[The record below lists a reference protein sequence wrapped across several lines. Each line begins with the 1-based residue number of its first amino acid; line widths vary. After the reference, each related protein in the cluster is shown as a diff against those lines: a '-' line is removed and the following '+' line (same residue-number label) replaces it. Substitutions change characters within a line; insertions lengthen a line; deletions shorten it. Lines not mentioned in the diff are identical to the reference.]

1 MGQPGSEEDG
11 WVRKDTQ
18 FIHIGSRNDPDTGAV
33 VPPIYPATTFKH
45 PGPGQ
50 STGYDYTR
58 TGNPTRD
65 IVERTIAE
73 LEEGD
78 RGFALASGMAAITL
92 VFSLFSP
99 GDRIVV
105 SDDLY
110 GGTWRL
116 LERIFAKFGLKP
128 DYVDLTDP
136 ELWQSRL
143 PGAAAVFIETPSN
156 PLMKIADIA
165 EISRRA
171 KEVGALVI
179 VDNTFMTPFWQKPLT
194 LGADVVV
201 HSATKYL
208 GGHNDVLAGL
218 VVCKGRE
225 LSERFTLL
233 HHSVGA
239 VLSPH
244 DCWLLLRGMK
254 TLPLRLRRQE
264 ENALAIARWL
274 AAHPRVGEVYYP
286 GLEHHPGFHV
296 HRRQASGYG
305 AMVSFRV
312 RDLRDVDRLLTEGR
326 VILFAESL
334 GGLETLITHPARQ
347 THADIAP
354 EVRQR
359 MGITDD
365 LLRLSVGAE
374 DVEDILEDLERVL
387 GRLEDPA

>member
-1 MGQPGSEEDG
+1 MKKETRF
-11 WVRKDTQ
+11 V
-18 FIHIGSRNDPDTGAV
+18 HIGSSEDRVTGAV
-33 VPPIYPATTFKH
+33 SPPIYPATTYRH

-65 IVERTIAE
+65 ILENTIAE

-92 VFSLFSP
+92 VFSLFGP
-99 GDRIVV
+99 GDRILV

-116 LERIFAKFGLKP
+116 LERVLGRFGLRAE
-128 DYVDLTDP
+128 YVDLTRDDQWLP
-136 ELWQSRL
+136 RL
-143 PGAAAVFIETPSN
+143 PGAAAVFVETPSN
-156 PLMKIADIA
+156 PLMKIVDI
-165 EISRRA
+165 ERISRLA
-171 KEVGALVI
+171 KRHGALVI
-179 VDNTFMTPFWQKPLT
+179 VDNTFMTPFWQRPLT

-218 VVCKGRE
+218 IVSKGRE
-225 LSERFTLL
+225 LSDRLTLL

-239 VLSPH
+239 ILSPH

-254 TLPLRLRRQE
+254 TLPLRLRRHE
-264 ENALAIARWL
+264 ENAAAVARWL
-274 AAHPRVGEVYYP
+274 SGHPRVREVYYP
-286 GLEHHPGFHV
+286 GLESHPGYELHW
-296 HRRQASGYG
+296 RQASGAG
-305 AMVSFRV
+305 GMVSFRV
-312 RDLRDVDRLLTEGR
+312 WNLEDVERLLSETR

-347 THADIAP
+347 THADIDPA
-354 EVRQR
+354 VRER
-359 MGITDD
+359 MGITED
-365 LLRLSVGAE
+365 LLRLSVGVE
-374 DVEDILEDLERVL
+374 DVSDLLDDLAGVL
-387 GRLEDPA
+387 GPR